1 MEDPAFR
8 QWLAA
13 KSWTLCVRYCKVV
26 LYLLPVAALAMDL
39 PLLLGQRPQQLAS
52 LKELLAWQFAVGI
65 ASAAV
70 LVADRCPP
78 AREHAEG
85 ALYASCAAFMVLVT
99 WIGVRSIQ
107 AGGTGIAIYAAG
119 ATFLAAVICTPL
131 PVRLPMYVASLL
143 AIAVTAWSTA
153 PESAA
158 TLNTI
163 INTACVVV
171 LCLAVDRHTYARA
184 IDLFAERQALERE
197 RLRADHVLAN
207 VLPAAVAAELKANG
221 VVRPRKVPKL
231 GVLFADIVGFTDYAR
246 RLPPDALVFVLGD
259 IFTRFDALVEREGVE
274 KIKTIG
280 DAYMA
285 VSENDVAALC
295 RLALGMR
302 QALDNYNEANGT
314 TLAMRIGVHTGP
326 AVAGVLGVQRFL
338 YDVWGDTVNVA
349 SRLESAGE
357 PGSIQVSEAV
367 VRQAG
372 DGFAFRARGL
382 VDLPGRGRM
391 LTWWLLDPAEVQ
403 DKPVLQ
409 VVAA

>member
-26 LYLLPVAALAMDL
+26 LYLLPVAALTMDL

-52 LKELLAWQFAVGI
+52 LNELLAWQFAVGI

-70 LVADRCPP
+70 LVADRWLP

-99 WIGVRSIQ
+99 WIGVRSIR

-153 PESAA
+153 PDSAA

-280 DAYMA
+280 DAYMVVA
-285 VSENDVAALC
+285 GAPEPCTDHAALMA
-295 RLALGMR
+295 RLALRLLNEVADIRRETGIP
-302 QALDNYNEANGT
+302 LDV
-314 TLAMRIGVHTGP
+314 RIGLHTGP
-326 AVAGVLGVQRFL
+326 VIAGVIGTVRFA
-338 YDVWGDTVNVA
+338 YDIWGDTVNTA
-349 SRLESAGE
+349 SRMESHGE
-357 PGSIQVSEAV
+357 PGRIQVTTEMHAV
-367 VRQAG
+367 IASR
-372 DGFAFRARGL
+372 FRVEPRGV
-382 VDLPGRGRM
+382 VDVKGKGEM
-391 LTWWLLDPAEVQ
+391 ETWWLLDELDRA
-403 DKPVLQ
+403 
-409 VVAA
+409 